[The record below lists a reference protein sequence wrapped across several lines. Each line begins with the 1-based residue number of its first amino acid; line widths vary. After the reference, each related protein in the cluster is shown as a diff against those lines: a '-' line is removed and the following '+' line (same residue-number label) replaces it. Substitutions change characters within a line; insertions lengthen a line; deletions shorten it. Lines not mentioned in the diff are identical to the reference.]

1 MLITGRSAIG
11 IRNKNA
17 RRNRAREA
25 MKTKDNIG
33 TYPDNMRTRLRG
45 LGVYGQG
52 ILFVLLV
59 VGIGLLRY
67 TVDSVLRL
75 PYVSLLTVIYIV
87 FYVQWMYRTWLRF
100 PQKYAR
106 RFITVFTVLLVF
118 FNLVRLIKWDYS
130 VDGGAV
136 ERYMWYLF
144 YVPITLL
151 PALNIHT
158 LLHIDLSDNAA
169 RSHWWYLM
177 YFPALGMIAG
187 VLTNDLHQLA
197 FRFPPDMQDWEN
209 LYTHGP
215 LFHIIT
221 AWVVIGIVVVLVI
234 TVKMCINRRL
244 YKNLWIPV
252 AVVLVG
258 LLYRLTYTFHGE
270 HGKFFLQEMY
280 EISDLMGLVWI
291 VFWES
296 LISTRL
302 LPSNRGYAEVFA
314 ESSLRAGLA
323 DASFT
328 PVQLSSEGLS
338 PAPAQLRAAANGEYL
353 PEDGDTVLKARPVRG
368 GWFYWTEDIGA
379 LRELRAAL
387 QDTAEELAEENAF
400 LQQKAQID
408 EDHRRTLHQTELY
421 NSIALQIRP
430 QLQKLER
437 MLENVPEDEAEF
449 CLLLKRTAVLY
460 AYLKRY
466 PNLLLLADAG
476 RPVDRAEMLRC
487 LEESANALRQL
498 GVACVIR
505 AEKVLPLSGETA
517 ARIYALFEE
526 ALELGLDSLSAVHTE
541 LCRTDGSTLFC
552 INMEWNRPVAPQLQ
566 DSLRTQAQR
575 IGSAACSFGD
585 DTLRI
590 EVPVSGEAV
599 QV

>member
-1 MLITGRSAIG
+1 M
-11 IRNKNA
+11 
-17 RRNRAREA
+17 RR
-25 MKTKDNIG
+25 
-33 TYPDNMRTRLRG
+33 RLRG

-52 ILFVLLV
+52 ILFVLLII
-59 VGIGLLRY
+59 GIGLLRY
-67 TVDSVLRL
+67 TVDTVLRL

-106 RFITVFTVLLVF
+106 RLITVFSVLLVF

-130 VDGGAV
+130 VYGGTV

-158 LLHIDLSDNAA
+158 LLHIDLPDNAA

-177 YFPALGMIAG
+177 YVPALGMIAG
-187 VLTNDLHQLA
+187 VLTNDFHQLA
-197 FRFPPDMQDWEN
+197 FRFPADMKDWEA

-215 LFHIIT
+215 LFQAIT
-221 AWVVIGIVVVLVI
+221 AWVVIGIIVVLVV

-244 YKNLWIPV
+244 YKNLWMPA
-252 AVVLVG
+252 AVVLIG
-258 LLYRLTYTFHGE
+258 LVYRLTYTFHGE

-314 ESSLRAGLA
+314 ESSVRAGLA
-323 DASFT
+323 DAAFM
-328 PVQLSSEGLS
+328 PVQLSSQGLT
-338 PAPAQLRAAANGEYL
+338 PAPEELRAAANGEML
-353 PEDGDTVLKARPVRG
+353 LEDGDTVLKARPVRG
-368 GWFYWTEDIGA
+368 GWFYWTEDVGA
-379 LRELRAAL
+379 LRELHTAL
-387 QDTAEELAEENAF
+387 QETAEELAEENAF

-408 EDHRRTLHQTELY
+408 EDHRHTLHQTELY
-421 NSIALQIRP
+421 NSIALKIRP
-430 QLQKLER
+430 QLQTLED
-437 MLENVPEDEAEF
+437 MLNNEPSDEEAF
-449 CLLLKRTAVLY
+449 RLLLKRTAVLY

-476 RPVDRAEMLRC
+476 KSVNRAEMLRC

-498 GVACVIR
+498 GIVCNVR
-505 AEKVLPLSGETA
+505 VSKNLLLSGA
-517 ARIYALFEE
+517 AAAEIYALFEA
-526 ALELGLDSLSAVHTE
+526 ALEPALTVLSSVSVELHQTDDRTECAVTVQSELPLSERLPDALSAQAALIGEADVVCE
-541 LCRTDGSTLFC
+541 GGTLAV
-552 INMEWNRPVAPQLQ
+552 RV
-566 DSLRTQAQR
+566 
-575 IGSAACSFGD
+575 SAGK
-585 DTLRI
+585 
-590 EVPVSGEAV
+590 EAV